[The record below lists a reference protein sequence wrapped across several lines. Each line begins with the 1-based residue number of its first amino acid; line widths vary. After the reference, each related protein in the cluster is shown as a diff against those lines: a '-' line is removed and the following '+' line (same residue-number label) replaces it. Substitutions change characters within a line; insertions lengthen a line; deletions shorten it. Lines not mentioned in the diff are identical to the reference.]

1 MEWELEN
8 GSEIDRTFEVRRQPR
23 HHLDARRCSLC
34 NSGRDCLCGGTLLS
48 APHLLL
54 ARRTSAAELAAVDLS
69 TALVRLTRRLWLQR
83 LQAT

>member
-1 MEWELEN
+1 MAWELEN

-23 HHLDARRCSLC
+23 HHCDARRCLLC
-34 NSGRDCLCGGTLLS
+34 NSGRSCLYGGTLRS
-48 APHLLL
+48 APHRLL
-54 ARRTSAAELAAVDLS
+54 ARRTSAAELVAVDLS